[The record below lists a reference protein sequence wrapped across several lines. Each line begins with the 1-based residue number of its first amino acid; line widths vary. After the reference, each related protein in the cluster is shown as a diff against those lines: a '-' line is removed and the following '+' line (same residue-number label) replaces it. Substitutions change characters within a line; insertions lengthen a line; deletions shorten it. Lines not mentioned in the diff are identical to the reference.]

1 MGFLVRGFEV
11 VGGAAYEGA
20 EVTDGVIIRN

>member
-11 VGGAAYEGA
+11 VGGTAYEGA
-20 EVTDGVIIRN
+20 EVADGVIIRN